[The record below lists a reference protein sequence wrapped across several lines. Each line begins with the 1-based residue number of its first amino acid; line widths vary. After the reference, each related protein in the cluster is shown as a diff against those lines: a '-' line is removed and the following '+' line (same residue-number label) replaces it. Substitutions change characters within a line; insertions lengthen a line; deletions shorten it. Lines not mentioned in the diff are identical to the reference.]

1 MTRRPP
7 PDPSPA
13 PGRRAAAAW
22 WRSPWPWLL
31 LTLPPALLGW
41 WLAGGAP
48 ARQIPIRV
56 GILHSLSG
64 PSAARERALVDA
76 ETLAIDDINRAGGL
90 LGRRVERIVADGASD
105 PATFAKRAERLIRE
119 DKVDVLV
126 GCSTAS
132 TRRAVV
138 PTVESAEHLLVFPAR
153 HEGFDDSPAVVSL
166 GPLPNQQ
173 LGPALAWCR
182 RVLSA
187 SRFFVV
193 GGDDSWSRCAAAY
206 ASDQLAAGD
215 ASLVGDEVVPNAGG
229 DMTAVTSRIIA
240 AEPDVVCCLLGA
252 EGAGQLLRRLREAG
266 FGTAD
271 LPVLLLSVNEEDL
284 RAMPRDD
291 VTGAYVA
298 ATCFQGAVGDAERPA
313 VRDGARD
320 IALSFRRA
328 YGADRAVSEQAITA
342 YESIRLWAEAVRSA
356 GTADI
361 AAVRAAIRRQTLASL
376 EGIVAID
383 PTTQHAWRNIAVGRV
398 RPDGLVDRV
407 WSDNAPTRPVPFP
420 ATRSRAEWTRF
431 FAAME
436 RARAGRRDGL
446 GADRDEASPRAL
458 PGAPAPGGAP

>member
-1 MTRRPP
+1 
-7 PDPSPA
+7 
-13 PGRRAAAAW
+13 
-22 WRSPWPWLL
+22 LL

-64 PSAARERALVDA
+64 PSAARERVLVDA
-76 ETLAIDDINRAGGL
+76 ETLAIDDINRDGGL
-90 LGRRVERIVADGASD
+90 LGRRVERIVADGGSD

-126 GCSTAS
+126 GCATAS
-132 TRRAVV
+132 TRRSVAAAV
-138 PTVESAEHLLVFPAR
+138 EAAEHLLVFPAR
-153 HEGFDDSPAVVSL
+153 HEGFDESAAVVSL
-166 GPLPNQQ
+166 GPLPNQH

-193 GGDDSWSRCAAAY
+193 GADDSWSRCAAAY
-206 ASDQLAAGD
+206 ASAQLSAGD
-215 ASLVGDEVVPNAGG
+215 AMLVGDEVVPNAGA
-229 DMTAVTSRIIA
+229 DMAAVTSRIIA

-252 EGAGQLLRRLREAG
+252 DGAGQLLRRLREAG

-298 ATCFQGAVGDAERPA
+298 APCFQGALGDAERP
-313 VRDGARD
+313 GTRD
-320 IALSFRRA
+320 IARSFRRA

-342 YESIRLWAEAVRSA
+342 YEAIRLWAEAVRSA
-356 GTADI
+356 GTADV

-383 PTTQHAWRNIAVGRV
+383 PTTQHAWRNVAVGRV

-407 WSDNAPTRPVPFP
+407 WSEGAPNRPVPFP
-420 ATRSRAEWTRF
+420 PTRSRVEWTRF

-436 RARAGRRDGL
+436 RARASRRDG
-446 GADRDEASPRAL
+446 
-458 PGAPAPGGAP
+458 PGAGRDDGPPAPLPAAAAPGGPP

>member
-13 PGRRAAAAW
+13 PAGRSAAAW

-31 LTLPPALLGW
+31 LTLPPAALGW

-48 ARQIPIRV
+48 ARQTPIRV

-64 PSAARERALVDA
+64 PSAARERLLVDA
-76 ETLAIDDINRAGGL
+76 ETLAIDDINRTGGL
-90 LGRRVERIVADGASD
+90 LGRRVERIVADGGSD
-105 PATFAKRAERLIRE
+105 PATFTKRAERLIRE

-126 GCSTAS
+126 GCSTAA

-138 PTVESAEHLLVFPAR
+138 ATVEAAEHLLVFPAR
-153 HEGFDDSPAVVSL
+153 HEGFDESPAAVSL
-166 GPLPNQQ
+166 GPLPNQH

-187 SRFFVV
+187 SRFFLV
-193 GGDDSWSRCAAAY
+193 GADDSWSRCAAAY
-206 ASDQLAAGD
+206 ASDQLSAGD

-229 DMTAVTSRIIA
+229 DMAAVTGRIIA

-252 EGAGQLLRRLREAG
+252 DGAAQLLRRLREAG

-271 LPVLLLSVNEEDL
+271 LPVLLLSASEEDL
-284 RAMPRDD
+284 RTMPRDD
-291 VTGAYVA
+291 VTGAYVV
-298 ATCFQGAVGDAERPA
+298 ATCFHGAVGDADRPA
-313 VRDGARD
+313 ARDGAGD
-320 IALSFRRA
+320 IARSFRRA
-328 YGADRAVSEQAITA
+328 YGADRTVSEQSITA
-342 YESIRLWAEAVRSA
+342 YEAIRLWAEAVRTA
-356 GTADI
+356 GTADV

-383 PTTQHAWRNIAVGRV
+383 PTTQHAWRNVAIGRV

-407 WSDNAPTRPVPFP
+407 WSEGAPNRPVPFP
-420 ATRSRAEWTRF
+420 STRSRVEWTRF
-431 FAAME
+431 YAAME
-436 RARAGRRDGL
+436 RARASRRDG
-446 GADRDEASPRAL
+446 P
-458 PGAPAPGGAP
+458 APPATTAPGGGP

>member
-7 PDPSPA
+7 PAPSPA
-13 PGRRAAAAW
+13 PVGRPAAW

-64 PSAARERALVDA
+64 PSAARDRVLVEA

-126 GCSTAS
+126 GCSSAS

-138 PTVESAEHLLVFPAR
+138 STVEAAEHLLVFPAR
-153 HEGFDDSPAVVSL
+153 HEGFDESAAVVSL
-166 GPLPNQQ
+166 GPLPNQH

-187 SRFFVV
+187 SRFFLV
-193 GGDDSWSRCAAAY
+193 GADDSWSRCAAAY
-206 ASDQLAAGD
+206 ASDQLSAGD
-215 ASLVGDEVVPNAGG
+215 ASLVGDEVVPSAGG
-229 DMTAVTSRIIA
+229 DLAAVIGRIVA

-252 EGAGQLLRRLREAG
+252 DGAGQLLRRLREAG

-298 ATCFQGAVGDAERPA
+298 ATCFQGAIGDAERPA
-313 VRDGARD
+313 TRD
-320 IALSFRRA
+320 IARSFSRA
-328 YGADRAVSEQAITA
+328 YGTERAVSEQAITA
-342 YESIRLWAEAVRSA
+342 YEAIRLWAEAVRSA
-356 GTADI
+356 GTADVV
-361 AAVRAAIRRQTLASL
+361 AVRAAIRRQTLASL
-376 EGIVAID
+376 EGIVAVD
-383 PTTQHAWRNIAVGRV
+383 PTTQHAWRNLAVGRV

-407 WSDNAPTRPVPFP
+407 WSEGSPTRPVPFP
-420 ATRSRAEWTRF
+420 PTRSRGEWTRF
-431 FAAME
+431 VAAME
-436 RARAGRRDGL
+436 RARANRRNGVGATGDG
-446 GADRDEASPRAL
+446 ATAPPPA
-458 PGAPAPGGAP
+458 APATGGAP